1 MDPAP
6 HHKGRPGMWLR
17 RAISEISGACGDLG
31 TWLPYVVAAVGG
43 GLLAP
48 APVFLGFAAGYL
60 LVALVYRVPVA
71 VQPMKALGAVI
82 LAGGLSAAET
92 AWAGAVIGA
101 VLLALAASPALNR
114 AARAIPQS
122 VVAGLQAGLG
132 LILGMAAAGMIAADW
147 LLALPALAVLGLA
160 LVFPRGPWA
169 LLAVGGAVLLGPVL
183 GGSPDLPEIV
193 QKTGP
198 VAGAAVLSGVLA
210 QLPLTLV
217 NAVVVAAAV
226 ARSLFP
232 GEAAR
237 ISERRL
243 AATSGALNLLL
254 APLGALPMC
263 HGAGGIAAHHRF
275 GARGTGAPLILAACC
290 GGAALAGADAV
301 RWLAAIPLPVVGA
314 LLAYAAADL
323 VLGRRIFDARP
334 DCRPVIA
341 ATALATAAIGP
352 LAGLVA
358 GLAAEALRTRLR
370 QGSRSRR

>member
-1 MDPAP
+1 
-6 HHKGRPGMWLR
+6 MWLR